1 MSFKKEVVLIIIYDV
16 TNKESFD
23 RINFW
28 VKTIN
33 DNTDSD
39 KKISRIIVGNKI
51 DLENERQIPKEEG
64 EKMAEAYSLK
74 YFETSAKENI
84 GINDFMKIFIKDI
97 VNEKEKPNNEK
108 NNGTIQLDNPNENG
122 AKNWLCCQ

>member
-1 MSFKKEVVLIIIYDV
+1 M
-16 TNKESFD
+16 
-23 RINFW
+23 
-28 VKTIN
+28 KTIN

-97 VNEKEKPNNEK
+97 VNEKEKQNNEK